1 MQRIGAMRKEGQRS
15 MGEQHYIEVKNLVK
29 NYDTGKV
36 KVCAVDHISFYVDQG
51 EFIGIMG
58 ASGSGKTTILNILS
72 AIDTMSEGQVVY
84 DGADMSGMNEEGL
97 ADFRRKNLGFVF
109 QDYNLLDTLTIE
121 ENIML
126 PMILTKGERGRIS
139 GRNAVH
145 TACLKEEI
153 DNTVKE
159 IAERLQISDIMEKF
173 PYEVSGG
180 QKQRAA
186 CARAVVNH
194 PKLILADEPTGAL
207 DSKSS
212 AMLLH
217 TLQIMNEE
225 LGATILMVTHDVFSA
240 CYCERILFLRDGK
253 ICAELKREDRNER
266 EYLNRILDMQSKI
279 GDEEMIKTEG
289 RVC

>member
-1 MQRIGAMRKEGQRS
+1 MTDH
-15 MGEQHYIEVKNLVK
+15 HYIEVHNLVK

-36 KVCAVDHISFYVDQG
+36 KVCAVDHVSFYVEQG

-72 AIDTMSEGQVVY
+72 TIDTMSEGQILY
-84 DGADMSGMNEEGL
+84 DGIDISGMNEEEL
-97 ADFRRKNLGFVF
+97 SDFRQKNLGFVF
-109 QDYNLLDTLTIE
+109 QDYNLLDTLTVE

-126 PMILTKGERGRIS
+126 SMILNHEKRTEIERRI
-139 GRNAVH
+139 
-145 TACLKEEI
+145 
-153 DNTVKE
+153 KE
-159 IAERLQISDIMEKF
+159 IADTLRINDILDKF

-186 CARAVVNH
+186 CARALVNK

-212 AMLLH
+212 AMLLR
-217 TLQIMNEE
+217 TLQVMNKE

-240 CYCERILFLRDGK
+240 CYCERYFIFKGWEDKCRIIPERYGQ
-253 ICAELKREDRNER
+253 KRLPEP
-266 EYLNRILDMQSKI
+266 YS
-279 GDEEMIKTEG
+279 
-289 RVC
+289 

>member
-1 MQRIGAMRKEGQRS
+1 MKES
-15 MGEQHYIEVKNLVK
+15 HYIEVKNLVK
-29 NYDTGKV
+29 SYGTGDIKIN
-36 KVCAVDHISFYVDQG
+36 AVDHVSFYVDKG

-72 AIDTMSEGQVVY
+72 TIDTMSDGQVFY
-84 DGADMSGMNEEGL
+84 DKVDISRMNEVEL
-97 ADFRRKNLGFVF
+97 SDFRQKNLGFVF

-126 PMILTKGERGRIS
+126 PMSLS
-139 GRNAVH
+139 GDG
-145 TACLKEEI
+145 KEEI
-153 DNTVKE
+153 ESKIKN
-159 IAERLQISDIMEKF
+159 ISELLHIEDILHKF

-186 CARAVVNH
+186 CARALVNS

-212 AMLLH
+212 AMLLR
-217 TLQIMNEE
+217 TLQIMNRE

-240 CYCERILFLRDGK
+240 CYCERILFLSDGK
-253 ICAELKREDRNER
+253 ICAELNGENRSKKD
-266 EYLNRILDMQSKI
+266 YLNRILDIQSQI
-279 GDEEMIKTEG
+279 GGEDIYAE
-289 RVC
+289 

>member
-1 MQRIGAMRKEGQRS
+1 MPYCFGISTDGLFDSEETESGKGSVTS
-15 MGEQHYIEVKNLVK
+15 MEERHYIEVNNLVK

-36 KVCAVDHISFYVDQG
+36 EINAVDHVSFYVDQG

-72 AIDTMSEGQVVY
+72 TIDTMSEGQVIY
-84 DGADMSGMNEEGL
+84 DGTDISGMNEEGL
-97 ADFRRKNLGFVF
+97 ADFRQKNIGFVF
-109 QDYNLLDTLTIE
+109 QDYNLLDTLTVG

-126 PMILTKGERGRIS
+126 PMTLNNGERG
-139 GRNAVH
+139 
-145 TACLKEEI
+145 EI
-153 DNTVKE
+153 DDKVRE
-159 IAERLQISDIMEKF
+159 LSELLRIRDILEKF

-186 CARAVVNH
+186 CARALVNS

-217 TLQIMNEE
+217 TLQVMNEK

-240 CYCERILFLRDGK
+240 CYCERILFLNDGK
-253 ICAELKREDRNER
+253 ICTELKRENQNKR
-266 EYLNRILDMQSKI
+266 EYLNRILDIQSQM
-279 GDEEMIKTEG
+279 GGEEIYAE
-289 RVC
+289 

>member
-1 MQRIGAMRKEGQRS
+1 MEES
-15 MGEQHYIEVKNLVK
+15 HYIEVKNLVK
-29 NYDTGKV
+29 CYGTENIKIN
-36 KVCAVDHISFYVDQG
+36 AVDHVSFYVDKG
-51 EFIGIMG
+51 GFIGIMG

-72 AIDTMSEGQVVY
+72 TIDTMSDGHVFY
-84 DGADMSGMNEEGL
+84 DKVDISRMSEARL
-97 ADFRRKNLGFVF
+97 SDFRRKNLGFVF

-126 PMILTKGERGRIS
+126 PMSLS
-139 GRNAVH
+139 GGK
-145 TACLKEEI
+145 KEEI
-153 DNTVKE
+153 ESRIKN
-159 IAERLQISDIMEKF
+159 ISELLHIEDILHKF

-186 CARAVVNH
+186 CARALVNN

-217 TLQIMNEE
+217 TLQIMNRE

-240 CYCERILFLRDGK
+240 CYCERILFLSDGK
-253 ICAELKREDRNER
+253 ICAELNRENMSKKD
-266 EYLNRILDMQSKI
+266 YLNRILDIQSQI
-279 GDEEMIKTEG
+279 GGEDIYAE
-289 RVC
+289 